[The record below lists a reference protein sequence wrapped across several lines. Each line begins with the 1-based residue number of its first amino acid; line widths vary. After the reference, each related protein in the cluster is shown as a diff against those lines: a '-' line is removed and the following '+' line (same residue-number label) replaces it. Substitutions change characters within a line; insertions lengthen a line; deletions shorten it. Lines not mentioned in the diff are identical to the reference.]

1 MKEKAANKQIKL
13 ALRKTAYKLI
23 HFTTYIK
30 SLDKNK
36 VYVLQFFSKYCK
48 KINVTFL
55 RLLMRR
61 NIIL

>member
-36 VYVLQFFSKYCK
+36 VYVLQFFSK
-48 KINVTFL
+48 
-55 RLLMRR
+55 
-61 NIIL
+61 